1 MNLMLIIDAGNSSS
15 KWMLF
20 DMSAQDRQQMSR
32 GTCYYDEWDDDAS
45 MFDAT
50 WSQLDKPVHVL
61 VSNVAG
67 EEFAGNL
74 SAWVSEHWD
83 LQPDFVMAEQAAYG
97 VSNAYVK
104 PQQLGCDRWM
114 ALIAARHE
122 YNNAVCIIDCGT
134 AITVD
139 VMDAQGRHLGGMLLP
154 GLDMMQNWLL
164 EDTHIKLDTDDPTE
178 NKDNSLFAT
187 DTLSGIQSGT
197 VYAVIAFVDRVAE
210 DVISAMG
217 KDIDIILGGGD
228 AARLLPL
235 LSTDCMHDPDLVLK
249 GLMVIAESKS

>member
-1 MNLMLIIDAGNSSS
+1 
-15 KWMLF
+15 
-20 DMSAQDRQQMSR
+20 
-32 GTCYYDEWDDDAS
+32 
-45 MFDAT
+45 
-50 WSQLDKPVHVL
+50 
-61 VSNVAG
+61 
-67 EEFAGNL
+67 
-74 SAWVSEHWD
+74 
-83 LQPDFVMAEQAAYG
+83 
-97 VSNAYVK
+97 
-104 PQQLGCDRWM
+104 
-114 ALIAARHE
+114 
-122 YNNAVCIIDCGT
+122 
-134 AITVD
+134 
-139 VMDAQGRHLGGMLLP
+139 MLLP